1 MNEKFLR
8 LHVPTKLKS
17 LKQLNINYNQS
28 YLLQKG
34 NKSASNHKVKT
45 SKFDALTSLCIEE
58 TSRTRNA
65 NSISFTMC

>member
-45 SKFDALTSLCIEE
+45 SKSE
-58 TSRTRNA
+58 
-65 NSISFTMC
+65 ISKKKNHQSSNF